1 MKFRRVLTTH
11 LLGLRKNGMRS
22 EYVRENLEM
31 YSLLL
36 PVLILV
42 FIFCYIPLYGLVI
55 SFQDYSP
62 GAPFVGEG
70 VKWVGLKHFVN
81 FVSSKYFYRI
91 LRNTLVLN
99 SLNLIFG
106 FTAPII
112 FALLA
117 NEVKRPK
124 IKKLVQTASYLPY
137 FISSVVVAGMVISF
151 ISTDGIVNQIVQML
165 GFARQSF
172 RTDSSKFPIIYTITN
187 VWKNFGFG
195 SILYFSTLSSIDP
208 ALYESASIDGAGRFK
223 QMWHISL
230 PGLKNVIAIT
240 LILQIGSILSTNTEL
255 ILLLYLPATYE
266 TADVIGTYIYR
277 LGIEG
282 GQFSY
287 TTAVGL
293 FMSLIGF
300 LLTFFANKISNKLTG
315 YGMW

>member
-137 FISSVVVAGMVISF
+137 FYFFGRCSRHGDLIYQHGWYRQSNCPNVGLCATVISYGL
-151 ISTDGIVNQIVQML
+151 IQVSNNLYDYECL
-165 GFARQSF
+165 E
-172 RTDSSKFPIIYTITN
+172 KF
-187 VWKNFGFG
+187 WLRF
-195 SILYFSTLSSIDP
+195 YFVLFH
-208 ALYESASIDGAGRFK
+208 L
-223 QMWHISL
+223 
-230 PGLKNVIAIT
+230 VIH
-240 LILQIGSILSTNTEL
+240 
-255 ILLLYLPATYE
+255 
-266 TADVIGTYIYR
+266 
-277 LGIEG
+277 
-282 GQFSY
+282 
-287 TTAVGL
+287 
-293 FMSLIGF
+293 
-300 LLTFFANKISNKLTG
+300 
-315 YGMW
+315 